1 MTGQS
6 VLEREEREFLTDAVE
21 PKKRFVQVGRPVGGP
36 YKTSSLLG
44 LESTRDKLSIGNMKH
59 SIHVSLEIIQS
70 DR

>member
-6 VLEREEREFLTDAVE
+6 VLEREKREFLTDAVE

-44 LESTRDKLSIGNMKH
+44 LESTRAKFSIGN
-59 SIHVSLEIIQS
+59 SGNGIHVSLKKVLN

>member
-21 PKKRFVQVGRPVGGP
+21 PKKRFEQVGRPVGGP

-44 LESTRDKLSIGNMKH
+44 LESTRAKFSIGNMVNGMH
-59 SIHVSLEIIQS
+59 DSLKKVLS